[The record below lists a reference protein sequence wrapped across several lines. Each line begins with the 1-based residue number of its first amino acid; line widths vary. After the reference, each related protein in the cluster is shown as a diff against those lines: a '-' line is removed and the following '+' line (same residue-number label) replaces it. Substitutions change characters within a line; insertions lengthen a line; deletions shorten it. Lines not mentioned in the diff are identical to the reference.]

1 MSQAVSGEL
10 LVRIS
15 ADATKFRAE
24 MAAMRREA
32 GGALGDITHMAGNAK
47 AALMSLVA
55 GVGVAAMTKSFIQTA
70 DAVGQMDAR
79 LKLATASEREYAKAK
94 ADVYRIA
101 QQNNL
106 GLQEASSLYAKL
118 HDPVRRLGGA
128 TRETGAI
135 VEAFALSLRVGGAG
149 TQEAAAATL
158 QFAQAMA
165 AGRLNGDE
173 FRSLVEASPR
183 FMQALAEG
191 MGVPIERLKELSS
204 EGRLTADVVG
214 NALVK
219 GLGKLKAEAQSIPD
233 TVGGSFQRFK
243 NEVTKAIGELNQ
255 VSGTTLGLA
264 ATVEEARKLVPAIKG
279 ELAGAFQ
286 TVGDLIDRNRA
297 GLGEVW
303 QTTKALVADVW
314 ELAKAFG
321 GAVAFVADL
330 TVQSGALRITLETAR
345 LLTAGLR
352 DGVELIGAG
361 FAGLGGIVTTV
372 LVTPLV
378 LAAEAASSVVAVF
391 DQDLAAKI
399 EGQARALQDFAAQGG
414 NYAAETLKKFADGQ
428 SAVGR
433 LSAELERNKANA
445 EQAKVALSEHAL
457 SAAEVSNETQRLT
470 ARTGAAA
477 QGFRTLKSALG
488 ASKEELEAKQKAYAK
503 ARQEA
508 AKFEASLDSELDLL
522 HRRINLGRDLTAAE
536 KEEAELDRAI
546 ATGKMK
552 LHGVEEQVLRLKIQS
567 KQALKDEIA
576 EQERAR
582 KATEDAAAAKL
593 SETQSITQAVDAL
606 RKEVEAQQEANDTAL
621 KGATAL
627 EELRIAKLRE
637 AAASAERMAIQE
649 ADRNLNFELAEQYRQ
664 QAAELRR
671 LADLKEQGIHIQAA
685 KDANDAWARTTQEI
699 GQGLTD
705 SLYRAFEA
713 GQGFFDT
720 LWKGI
725 VNTFKTT
732 ALKLVI
738 QGQDG
743 QSGIMG
749 SIMQAIG
756 LGGGGSGGAA
766 GGGGFNLGN
775 LGNVWS
781 SVSSLFGGSGST
793 GGVMKAISSLF
804 GGGATA
810 AAPATGATNMALIES
825 AMKTQGYG
833 ASSAGA
839 GGGSGMWASMWPL
852 AIVAGMFASNDAFKA
867 GFNENNLGVAGK
879 LNPMLKARTNLWEGL
894 VGQKWANIIT
904 GASLTA
910 QISNKLFGHGP
921 KEIQSSGLEG
931 TFGGGSFSGSMFA
944 DWKQKG
950 GWFRSDK
957 SGTDRSAVDAE
968 LSKTLGQAATEAL
981 AQAKRYGEALGLPVQ
996 SLADVQAQFR
1006 IQLGK
1011 DEKANQEAIAKALG
1025 DYADALAGT
1034 FGAQLASVKKDGE
1047 TTAQALERLSTN
1059 LVGANAALD
1068 GLNVIMFN
1076 ASVSGAAAA
1085 DKLVA
1090 LFGGL
1095 DNLSTATV
1103 GYYSRYYSESER
1115 AALATQQMTEA
1126 LAQVGLKLPENEA
1139 ALRAMVEAQDL
1150 MTEGGRQAF
1159 KVLMDIEESFYAVAA
1174 SGRAAA
1180 QERAGLERQ
1189 LLELQGDTAALR
1201 KLELEALDPSNR
1213 ALQELIWSLQ
1223 DAGKAAEQTANAMV
1237 TLANGSQISGKAFQ
1251 QQASQ
1256 VTDAQIRA
1264 AFGIPAGL
1272 QAGSA
1277 ASMSPAQLGALTQS
1291 QMNYAVG
1298 SSAWMGAAANS
1309 LVMGGQSYAD
1319 FIATKNAGYESGGY
1333 MGASGGGMGGSD
1345 ESRKLRDSIDSLRDV
1360 FDKAIKDA
1368 RMGDMSILSPVQK
1381 YEEAKAEFERLAAQA
1396 ESSGSAEVAKAALA
1410 QRDVLLKTS
1419 RAVNA
1424 SGAGYVADFSRSES
1438 LLARIEA
1445 ALLRLNG
1452 TTEAGVRATSDGFTD
1467 LEAAQEASARE
1478 ARVAADIGR
1487 LAFQREVA

>member
-55 GVGVAAMTKSFIQTA
+55 GVGVATMTKSFIQTA

-79 LKLATASEREYAKAK
+79 LKLATATEREYAQAK

-135 VEAFALSLRVGGAG
+135 VEAFALSVRVGGAG

-264 ATVEEARKLVPAIKG
+264 ATVEEARRLVPAIKG
-279 ELAGAFQ
+279 ELVGAFQ

-314 ELAKAFG
+314 ELAKALG

-345 LLTAGLR
+345 LLAAGLR
-352 DGVELIGAG
+352 DGIELIGAG

-428 SAVGR
+428 SAVMQ
-433 LSAELERNKANA
+433 LSAELSANKAKA
-445 EQAKVALSEHAL
+445 EQARVALSEHAL

-508 AKFEASLDSELDLL
+508 AKFEATLDSELDLL

-552 LHGVEEQVLRLKIQS
+552 LHGVEEQVLRLKIQN

-685 KDANDAWARTTQEI
+685 KEANEAWARTTQEI

-732 ALKLVI
+732 ALKLMI
-738 QGQDG
+738 SGQDG
-743 QSGIMG
+743 QGGIVG
-749 SIMQAIG
+749 SVMQAIG
-756 LGGGGSGGAA
+756 LGGQSGGSGGGLGSLL
-766 GGGGFNLGN
+766 GGGGNLAGLGSMLTTAGN
-775 LGNVWS
+775 AMGWS
-781 SVSSLFGGSGST
+781 GLSAFGT
-793 GGVMKAISSLF
+793 GMGL
-804 GGGATA
+804 
-810 AAPATGATNMALIES
+810 TGAQAGTAS
-825 AMKTQGYG
+825 AAYG
-833 ASSAGA
+833 AAGMKGTGTA
-839 GGGSGMWASMWPL
+839 LGMGQNVAAFAPWAAL
-852 AIVAGMFASNDAFKA
+852 IVAGMMASNSAFSK
-867 GFNENNLGVAGK
+867 GFNEDTFSYTKAWHATGGIAPPTMKMDTNLLQK
-879 LNPMLKARTNLWEGL
+879 LGLDART
-894 VGQKWANIIT
+894 ANVIT
-904 GASLTA
+904 GASLWSKA
-910 QISNKLFGHGP
+910 FGHGA
-921 KEIQSSGLEG
+921 KELQAWGIEG
-931 TFGGGSFSGSMFA
+931 SFGGGGFKGEAWA

-950 GWFRSDK
+950 GWFKSDK

-968 LSKTLGQAATEAL
+968 LSKTLGQAASEAL

-1034 FGAQLASVKKDGE
+1034 FGTQLASVKKDGE
-1047 TTAQALERLSTN
+1047 TAAQALERLSTN
-1059 LVGANAALD
+1059 LVGANAALG
-1068 GLNVIMFN
+1068 GLNVILFN

-1085 DKLVA
+1085 DKLVT

-1095 DNLSTATV
+1095 ENLGALTAD
-1103 GYYSRYYSESER
+1103 YYQRYYSEAEK
-1115 AALATQQMTEA
+1115 AAMVTQQVTDTLAEA
-1126 LAQVGLKLPENEA
+1126 GLTMPETKEAFRKL
-1139 ALRAMVEAQDL
+1139 VEAQDL
-1150 MTEGGRQAF
+1150 TTESGQKAF
-1159 KVLMDIEESFYAVAA
+1159 AALMSVAGAFDELSARSVAVAN
-1174 SGRAAA
+1174 
-1180 QERAGLERQ
+1180 ERAGLERQ

-1223 DAGKAAEQTANAMV
+1223 DAAAAAEKTANSMV
-1237 TLANGSQISGKAFQ
+1237 TLANGSQISGKAFAA
-1251 QQASQ
+1251 QASQ

-1277 ASMSPAQLGALTQS
+1277 ASMSPAQLGALTQN

-1319 FIATKNAGYESGGY
+1319 FIATKNATYEGGVG
-1333 MGASGGGMGGSD
+1333 GAFSATGGGSD

-1396 ESSGSAEVAKAALA
+1396 ESSGSAEMAKAALA

-1424 SGAGYVADFSRSES
+1424 SGAGYVADFSRSE
-1438 LLARIEA
+1438 
-1445 ALLRLNG
+1445 ALLSRLVSLVDRLNG
-1452 TTEAGVRATSDGFTD
+1452 TTEAGVRATSEGFDD
-1467 LEAAQEASARE
+1467 LEAAQGVSARE